1 MKKIIALCAF
11 AVLTMACSS
20 KKEGNML
27 VQGQIKG
34 LKKGTLYLQK
44 MVDGALVSVDSI
56 SLLGDETYTLTDNV
70 TEPEAYVVTFD
81 GNANDKSIVFFG
93 EQGTITINDRLDQ
106 FGYQPEIT
114 GSKNQVILDKF
125 QVINKKFKE
134 QRLNFI
140 KQEFDAKVAN
150 DTALTAEIA
159 AGYKRMIRR
168 RYLFTTNF
176 AVTNPDSEVAPYLA
190 LTELYDAN
198 VQLLDTI
205 NNALTDRVKN
215 SKYGKKLHTYISEIK
230 ATE

>member
-27 VQGQIKG
+27 VQGKIKG

-44 MVDGALVSVDSI
+44 MTDGALVSVDSI
-56 SLLGDETYTLTDNV
+56 HLLGDEAYSLTDNV
-70 TEPEAYVVTFD
+70 TEPEMYFVTFD
-81 GNANDKSIVFFG
+81 GNASDKSIIFFG

-106 FGYQPEIT
+106 FGFQPEIT
-114 GSKNQVILDKF
+114 GSKNQEILDKF

-134 QRLNFI
+134 QRLDFI
-140 KQEFDAKVAN
+140 KKDFDAKAVNNA
-150 DTALTAEIA
+150 DLTAEIA

-198 VQLLDTI
+198 IQLLDTI
-205 NNALTDRVKN
+205 NSSLTDRVKQ
-215 SKYGKKLHTYISEIK
+215 SKYGKKLHTYIAEIK